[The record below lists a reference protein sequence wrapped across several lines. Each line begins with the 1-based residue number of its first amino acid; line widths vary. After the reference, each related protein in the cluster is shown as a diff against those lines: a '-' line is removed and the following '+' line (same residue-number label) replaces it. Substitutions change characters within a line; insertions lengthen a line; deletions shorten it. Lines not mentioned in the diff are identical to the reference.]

1 MSLKAE
7 IKIHILSI
15 NLNESTMEKIIKLGM
30 STKQTNKK
38 NTQGKC
44 NKTAAKDNFRVV
56 VTTSTRSVH
65 VQD

>member
-15 NLNESTMEKIIKLGM
+15 NLNESTMEKIVKLGM

-38 NTQGKC
+38 HKENVK
-44 NKTAAKDNFRVV
+44 KTAAKDNFRVV